1 MFVIKYSNYYIM
13 QKNKLIPLLVFAL
26 FAMVTLPNCKSTQKT
41 TTTKTTPEAK
51 AVAAVSYERDVLPII
66 NNHCSPC
73 HVSPDGRKAH
83 LDNYEGAKEHIRE
96 MIRMVKLAPTDP
108 DFMPFKSKKAPLNAE
123 QIATLEK
130 WMAEGM
136 AK

>member
-1 MFVIKYSNYYIM
+1 MRI
-13 QKNKLIPLLVFAL
+13 NKLIPLLAFAL

-41 TTTKTTPEAK
+41 ATTTAAPA
-51 AVAAVSYERDVLPII
+51 ADVVATVSYERDVLPII

-73 HVSPDGRKAH
+73 HVNPGGRKVH
-83 LDNYEGAKEHIRE
+83 LDNYDAAKSHIKDI
-96 MIRMVKLAPTDP
+96 IRMVKLDP
-108 DFMPFKSKKAPLNAE
+108 SDHEFMPFKSKKAPLNAE

-130 WMAEGM
+130 WVAEGM

>member
-1 MFVIKYSNYYIM
+1 MRI
-13 QKNKLIPLLVFAL
+13 NKLIPLLAFAL

-41 TTTKTTPEAK
+41 AATTTAP
-51 AVAAVSYERDVLPII
+51 AAADAASTVTFARDVLPII

-73 HVSPDGRKAH
+73 HVSPDGRKVH
-83 LDNYEGAKEHIRE
+83 LDNYEGSKNHIKE
-96 MIRMVKLAPTDP
+96 MIRMVKLPPTDH
-108 DFMPFKSKKAPLNAE
+108 DFMPFKSKKEPLNDQ